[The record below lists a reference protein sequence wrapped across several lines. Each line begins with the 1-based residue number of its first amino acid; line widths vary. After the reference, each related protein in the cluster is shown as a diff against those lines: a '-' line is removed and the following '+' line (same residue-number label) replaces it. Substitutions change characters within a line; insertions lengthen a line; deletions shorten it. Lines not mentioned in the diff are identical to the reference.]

1 MNDKNHPRNII
12 ICVPVFNDWTTALE
26 LIRNI
31 QLTFSTNSKVQIIL
45 IDDGS
50 TEQPDLKAFKSLTN
64 AKFSVE
70 IIKLVT
76 NIGHQRAIAI
86 GLSAIETECRG
97 DAIIVMDGD
106 GEDNPAHISSLLNE
120 INETAIPSIVLA
132 RRNRRSEGI
141 FFKLGYKCFKILHRG
156 LTGTSCDVGN
166 FSAIPSKWLKQL
178 THMPELWNH
187 YAATV
192 ISSKIPVRKVNCP
205 RSHRY
210 SGQSKMNLTSLVTHG
225 LRAISVFG
233 ETVGVRVSMALG
245 AIGLVSFAGLVSVI
259 LIRLFTDL
267 AIPGWATNATGL
279 LLILCV
285 NFLMLTA
292 MSLLFIL
299 GARSTTEFIPTRDW
313 AIFVAEWEKLD
324 E

>member
-1 MNDKNHPRNII
+1 MSDKTHPTNII
-12 ICVPVFNDWTTALE
+12 VCVPIFNDWTAVLE

-31 QLTFSTNSKVQIIL
+31 KLALSPALHARVLL

-50 TEQPDLKAFKSLTN
+50 TEQPDLKALRSHTDARLD
-64 AKFSVE
+64 VE

-86 GLSAIETECRG
+86 GLSAIEAEHQS

-106 GEDNPAHISSLLNE
+106 GEDNPAHISNLLNE
-120 INETAIPSIVLA
+120 IGRGAVPSVVLA
-132 RRNRRSEGI
+132 RRSRRSESLL
-141 FFKLGYKCFKILHRG
+141 FRLGYKCFKILHRG
-156 LTGTSCDVGN
+156 LTGVSCDVGN

-178 THMPELWNH
+178 TYTPELWNH
-187 YAATV
+187 FAATL
-192 ISSKIPVRKVNCP
+192 ISSRIPIRKVNCP
-205 RSHRY
+205 RSKRY
-210 SGQSKMNLTSLVTHG
+210 SGQSKMNTTSLVTHG
-225 LRAISVFG
+225 LRAISVLG
-233 ETVGVRVSMALG
+233 ETVGVRMSIALG
-245 AIGLVSFAGLVSVI
+245 SVGLLSFAGLVGVI

-299 GARSTTEFIPTRDW
+299 GTRSATEFIPARDW
-313 AIFVAEWEKLD
+313 TIFVAEWEKLD
-324 E
+324 G

>member
-1 MNDKNHPRNII
+1 MSDYRQSMNIV
-12 ICVPVFNDWTTALE
+12 ICIPIFNDWTTVIE
-26 LIRNI
+26 LIGNI
-31 QLTFSTNSKVQIIL
+31 KLAVSPTSQVRVVL

-50 TEQPDLKAFKSLTN
+50 TEQPDLRALSSHTN
-64 AKFSVE
+64 SRLHIE

-76 NIGHQRAIAI
+76 NVGHQRAIAI
-86 GLSAIETECRG
+86 GLSAIEAEHQS

-106 GEDNPAHISSLLNE
+106 GEDNPSHISSLLKE
-120 INETAIPSIVLA
+120 MDKGAVPSVVLA
-132 RRNRRSEGI
+132 RRSRRSESRI
-141 FFKLGYKCFKILHRG
+141 FRLGYKCFKVLHRG
-156 LTGTSCDVGN
+156 LTGISCDVGN
-166 FSAIPSKWLKQL
+166 FSTIPSKWLKQL
-178 THMPELWNH
+178 TYTPELWNH

-192 ISSKIPVRKVNCP
+192 ISSRIPVRKVDCP
-205 RSHRY
+205 RSQRY
-210 SGQSKMNLTSLVTHG
+210 SGQSKMNITSLVTHG

-233 ETVGVRVSMALG
+233 ETVGVRMGIALG
-245 AIGLVSFAGLVSVI
+245 SIGLLSFAGLIGVI
-259 LIRLFTDL
+259 LVRLFTDL

-299 GARSTTEFIPTRDW
+299 GSRSTTEFIPARDW

-324 E
+324 G

>member
-1 MNDKNHPRNII
+1 LQAR
-12 ICVPVFNDWTTALE
+12 
-26 LIRNI
+26 
-31 QLTFSTNSKVQIIL
+31 IIL

-50 TEQPDLKAFKSLTN
+50 TEQPDLNALRSLTN
-64 AKFSVE
+64 SMLSVE

-86 GLSAIETECRG
+86 GLSAIEAECTS

-106 GEDNPAHISSLLNE
+106 GEDNPTHILNLLKE
-120 INETAIPSIVLA
+120 INKGAIPSIVLA
-132 RRNRRSEGI
+132 RRSRRSEGI
-141 FFKLGYKCFKILHRG
+141 FFRLGYKCFKILHRG
-156 LTGTSCDVGN
+156 LTGISCDVGN

-178 THMPELWNH
+178 THTPELWNH

-192 ISSKIPVRKVNCP
+192 ISSKIPVRRLNCP

-210 SGQSKMNLTSLVTHG
+210 SGQSKMNITSLVTHG

-233 ETVGVRVSMALG
+233 ETVGVRVGIALG
-245 AIGLVSFAGLVSVI
+245 TIGLMSIVGLVSVI
-259 LIRLFTDL
+259 LIRLFTNL

-292 MSLLFIL
+292 MSLLFVL
-299 GARSTTEFIPTRDW
+299 GARSTTEFIPARDW

-324 E
+324 G